1 MIKIKDF
8 IGTKSF
14 YKMTLSIAV
23 PMMVQN
29 LISNFVN
36 LLDNVMVGSLGTEEM
51 SGVSIVNQLFFVFT
65 LALFG
70 AVSGAGIFTSQ
81 FHGKNDHDGIRY
93 TIRFKTITV
102 VALTIIALLIFI
114 FFGDFL
120 IGLYLHDT
128 DSSANLEL
136 TAQVAKKY
144 LNIILIGLFPFAISN
159 IFSSTLRETGQTVI
173 PMVTGFVAVFTN
185 CALNYI
191 LIFGKFGAPAL
202 GAEGAAIATV
212 ISRYVECA
220 VFIIYVFIKRKAYP
234 FFKGAF
240 KSLYIPKQLLK
251 SITAKGL
258 PLLLNEFLWAAGMS
272 TLSMS
277 YSLHGI
283 AVVAGYS
290 ISSTVVNLLSIS
302 FQSLGSSISIIA
314 GKLLGAG
321 KFKEAIDTVKKL
333 FAFTL
338 FTSIIV
344 GITLFLLSTPILKL
358 YNTSEESKMYAEFFM
373 KTVAIFV
380 PVGAFAHASY
390 FTLRSGGKTFVTFLF
405 DSVYLLCVAVPVAF
419 VLYYVFDFS
428 IFIIFPCVQA
438 FDLIKD
444 IIGFILIKKKVWV
457 NNIVD

>member
-1 MIKIKDF
+1 MNIKSF
-8 IGTKSF
+8 IGNKAF
-14 YKMTLSIAV
+14 YKMTLSLAV

-36 LLDNVMVGSLGTEEM
+36 LLDNLMVGALGTEEM
-51 SGVSIVNQLFFVFT
+51 SGVSIVNQLYFVFT

-81 FHGKNDHDGIRY
+81 FHGKKDNDGIRY

-102 VALTIIALLIFI
+102 VILSVLAALIFI

-128 DSSANLEL
+128 DSSANLEY
-136 TAQVAKKY
+136 TATVAKQY
-144 LNIILIGLFPFAISN
+144 LNIIIIGLLPFAISN

-185 CALNYI
+185 CILNYI

-220 VFIIYVFIKRKAYP
+220 IFIIYVIKKRKSYP

-240 KSLYIPKQLLK
+240 KSLYIPKNLFK
-251 SITAKGL
+251 NITIKGM
-258 PLLLNEFLWAAGMS
+258 PLLVNEFLWSAGMS
-272 TLSMS
+272 VLSMS

-302 FQSLGSSISIIA
+302 FQALGSSISIIA

-321 KFKEAIDTVKKL
+321 KFQEAVDTVKKL

-338 FTSIIV
+338 FASVIV
-344 GITLFLLSTPILKL
+344 GISIFFLSTPILTL

-373 KTVAIFV
+373 KTVACFV

-390 FTLRSGGKTFVTFLF
+390 FTLRSGGKTFITFLF
-405 DSVYLLCVAVPVAF
+405 DSVYLLCIAVPAAF
-419 VLYYVFDFS
+419 MLYYVFDLS
-428 IFIIFPCVQA
+428 IFVIFPCIQA
-438 FDLIKD
+438 FDILKD

-457 NNIVD
+457 NNIVE

>member
-29 LISNFVN
+29 LISNFVS

-102 VALTIIALLIFI
+102 ILLTVIAILIFI
-114 FFGDFL
+114 FAGDFL
-120 IGLYLHDT
+120 IGLYLHDS
-128 DSSANLEL
+128 DSTENLEL
-136 TAQVAKKY
+136 TADIARKY
-144 LNIILIGLFPFAISN
+144 LNIIILGLFPFAISN

-220 VFIIYVFIKRKAYP
+220 VFITYVFIKRKAYP

-240 KSLYIPKQLLK
+240 KSLYIPKQLFK
-251 SITAKGL
+251 NVTAKGL
-258 PLLLNEFLWAAGMS
+258 PLLFNEFLWAAGMS
-272 TLSMS
+272 ALSMS

-302 FQSLGSSISIIA
+302 FQSLGASISIIV
-314 GKLLGAG
+314 GKLLGAS
-321 KFKEAIDTVKKL
+321 KFQEAIATVKKM

-338 FTSIIV
+338 FASVIV
-344 GITLFLLSTPILKL
+344 GISIFIASNPILLL
-358 YNTSEESKMYAEFFM
+358 YNTSDESKNYAEFFM
-373 KTVAIFV
+373 KTVAIIT
-380 PVGAFAHASY
+380 PINAFAHASY
-390 FTLRSGGKTFVTFLF
+390 FTLRSGGKTFITFLF
-405 DSVYLLCVAVPVAF
+405 DSVFLLGFVVPFAF
-419 VLYYVFDFS
+419 ALYYLGHLS
-428 IFIIFPCVQA
+428 IFIIFPVVQA
-438 FDLIKD
+438 TDIIKD
-444 IIGFILIKKKVWV
+444 IIGFIFIKKKVWV

>member
-1 MIKIKDF
+1 MIKIKDY

-102 VALTIIALLIFI
+102 ILLTVIAILIFI
-114 FFGDFL
+114 FAGDFL
-120 IGLYLHDT
+120 IGLYLHDS
-128 DSSANLEL
+128 DSTENLEL
-136 TAQVAKKY
+136 TADIARKY
-144 LNIILIGLFPFAISN
+144 LNIIILGLFPFAISN

-220 VFIIYVFIKRKAYP
+220 VFITYVFIKRKAYP

-240 KSLYIPKQLLK
+240 KSLYIPKQLFK
-251 SITAKGL
+251 NVTAKGL
-258 PLLLNEFLWAAGMS
+258 PLLFNEFLWAAGMS
-272 TLSMS
+272 ALSMS

-302 FQSLGSSISIIA
+302 FQSLGASISIIV
-314 GKLLGAG
+314 GKLLGAS
-321 KFKEAIDTVKKL
+321 KFQEAIATVKKM

-338 FTSIIV
+338 FASVIV
-344 GITLFLLSTPILKL
+344 GISIFIASNPILLL
-358 YNTSEESKMYAEFFM
+358 YNTSDESKNYAEFFM
-373 KTVAIFV
+373 KTVAIIT
-380 PVGAFAHASY
+380 PINAFAHASY
-390 FTLRSGGKTFVTFLF
+390 FTLRSGGKTFITFLF
-405 DSVYLLCVAVPVAF
+405 DSVFLLGFVVPFAF
-419 VLYYVFDFS
+419 ALYYLGHLS
-428 IFIIFPCVQA
+428 IFIIFPVVQA
-438 FDLIKD
+438 TDIIKD
-444 IIGFILIKKKVWV
+444 LIGFIFIKKKVWV

>member
-81 FHGKNDHDGIRY
+81 FHGKKDNDGIRY
-93 TIRFKTITV
+93 TIRFKAITV
-102 VALTIIALLIFI
+102 ILLTIIALLIFI
-114 FFGDFL
+114 FAGDFL
-120 IGLYLHDT
+120 IGLYLHDS
-128 DSSANLEL
+128 DSTENLEL
-136 TAQVAKKY
+136 TAQIARKY
-144 LNIILIGLFPFAISN
+144 LDIIIIGLLPFAISN

-173 PMVTGFVAVFTN
+173 PMVTGFIAVFTN
-185 CALNYI
+185 CALNYV

-220 VFIIYVFIKRKAYP
+220 VFITYIFIKRKAYP

-240 KSLYIPKQLLK
+240 KSLYIPKSLFK
-251 SITAKGL
+251 SITARGL
-258 PLLLNEFLWAAGMS
+258 PLLFNEFLWAAGMS
-272 TLSMS
+272 ALSMS

-302 FQSLGSSISIIA
+302 FQSLGASISIIV
-314 GKLLGAG
+314 GKLLGAN
-321 KFKEAIDTVKKL
+321 KFEEAIATVKKM

-338 FTSIIV
+338 FASVLV
-344 GITLFLLSTPILKL
+344 GTAIFFASNPILNL
-358 YNTSEESKMYAEFFM
+358 YNTSEDSKNYAEFFM
-373 KTVAIFV
+373 KTVAIIT
-380 PVGAFAHASY
+380 PINAFAHASY
-390 FTLRSGGKTFVTFLF
+390 FTLRSGGKTFITFLF
-405 DSVYLLCVAVPVAF
+405 DSVFLLGFVVPFAF
-419 VLYYVFDFS
+419 ALYYLGHLS
-428 IFIIFPCVQA
+428 IFIIFPIVQA
-438 FDLIKD
+438 TDIIKD
-444 IIGFILIKKKVWV
+444 IIGFIFIKKKVWV

>member
-1 MIKIKDF
+1 MIKIKNY

-29 LISNFVN
+29 LISNFVS

-102 VALTIIALLIFI
+102 ILLTVIAILIFI
-114 FFGDFL
+114 FAGDFL
-120 IGLYLHDT
+120 IGLYLHDS
-128 DSSANLEL
+128 DSTENLEL
-136 TAQVAKKY
+136 TADIARKY
-144 LNIILIGLFPFAISN
+144 LNIIILGLFPFAISN

-220 VFIIYVFIKRKAYP
+220 VFITYVFIKRKAYP

-240 KSLYIPKQLLK
+240 KSLYIPKQLFK
-251 SITAKGL
+251 NVTARGL
-258 PLLLNEFLWAAGMS
+258 PLLFNEFLWAAGMS
-272 TLSMS
+272 ALSMS

-302 FQSLGSSISIIA
+302 FQSLGASISIIV
-314 GKLLGAG
+314 GKLLGAS
-321 KFKEAIDTVKKL
+321 KFQEAIATVKKM

-338 FTSIIV
+338 FASVIV
-344 GITLFLLSTPILKL
+344 GISIFIASNPILLL
-358 YNTSEESKMYAEFFM
+358 YNTSDESKNYAEFFM
-373 KTVAIFV
+373 KTVAIIT
-380 PVGAFAHASY
+380 PINAFAHASY
-390 FTLRSGGKTFVTFLF
+390 FTLRSGGKTFITFLF
-405 DSVYLLCVAVPVAF
+405 DSVFLLGFVVPFAF
-419 VLYYVFDFS
+419 ALYYLGHLS
-428 IFIIFPCVQA
+428 IFIIFPVVQA
-438 FDLIKD
+438 TDIIKD
-444 IIGFILIKKKVWV
+444 LIGFIFIKKKVWV

>member
-1 MIKIKDF
+1 MIKIKDY

-102 VALTIIALLIFI
+102 ILLTVIAILIFI
-114 FFGDFL
+114 FAGDFL
-120 IGLYLHDT
+120 IGLYLHDS
-128 DSSANLEL
+128 DSTENLEL
-136 TAQVAKKY
+136 TADIARKY
-144 LNIILIGLFPFAISN
+144 LNIIILGLFPFAISN

-220 VFIIYVFIKRKAYP
+220 VFITYVFIKRKAYP

-240 KSLYIPKQLLK
+240 KSLYIPKQLFK
-251 SITAKGL
+251 NVTARGL
-258 PLLLNEFLWAAGMS
+258 PLLFNEFLWAAGMS
-272 TLSMS
+272 ALSMS

-302 FQSLGSSISIIA
+302 FQSLGASISIIV
-314 GKLLGAG
+314 GKLLGAS
-321 KFKEAIDTVKKL
+321 KFDEAIKTVKKM

-338 FTSIIV
+338 FASVIV
-344 GITLFLLSTPILKL
+344 GISIFIASNPILLL
-358 YNTSEESKMYAEFFM
+358 YNTSDESKNYAEFFM
-373 KTVAIFV
+373 KTVAIIT
-380 PVGAFAHASY
+380 PINAFAHASY
-390 FTLRSGGKTFVTFLF
+390 FTLRSGGKTFITFLF
-405 DSVYLLCVAVPVAF
+405 DSVFLLGFVVPFAF
-419 VLYYVFDFS
+419 ALYYLGHLS
-428 IFIIFPCVQA
+428 IFIIFPVVQA
-438 FDLIKD
+438 TDIIKD
-444 IIGFILIKKKVWV
+444 IIGFIFIKKKVWV